1 MGIDPAKVGDF
12 HTNAVTRTAETLGGA
27 LEAPTR

>member
-1 MGIDPAKVGDF
+1 MGIDQAKVGDF
-12 HTNAVTRTAETLGGA
+12 YTTAVTRTAEALGGA